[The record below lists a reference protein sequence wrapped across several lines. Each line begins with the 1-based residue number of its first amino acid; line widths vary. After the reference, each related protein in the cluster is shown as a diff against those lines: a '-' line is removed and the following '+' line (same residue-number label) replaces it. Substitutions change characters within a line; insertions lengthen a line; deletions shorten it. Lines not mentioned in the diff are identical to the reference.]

1 MPFIAQRENRVGASL
16 NRPAYAIR
24 DLVHVDLSG
33 SFDVFMAQDSLGVLH
48 SPVLLEVSA
57 QCATEDLERTELPGN
72 AESICDGPHLPFEK
86 VLGTKR
92 NGIAFVPEVP
102 FCWEHEAIR

>member
-1 MPFIAQRENRVGASL
+1 MCLWRRISL
-16 NRPAYAIR
+16 
-24 DLVHVDLSG
+24 S
-33 SFDVFMAQDSLGVLH
+33 VLH
-48 SPVLLEVSA
+48 SAVFLEVSA

-72 AESICDGPHLPFEK
+72 VESIRDGPYPPFEK

>member
-1 MPFIAQRENRVGASL
+1 
-16 NRPAYAIR
+16 
-24 DLVHVDLSG
+24 
-33 SFDVFMAQDSLGVLH
+33 MAQDSLSVLH
-48 SPVLLEVSA
+48 SAVLLEIST
-57 QCATEDLERTELPGN
+57 QCSSEDLERAELTWN
-72 AESICDGPHLPFEK
+72 IECIRDGPYLPFEK